1 MSGKKKR
8 LFNST
13 GASSSATGAEVGL
26 AMKNRKTNEGTK
38 AKYRRALATM
48 AEFLEN
54 TAIAWIPIVIYEVN
68 TVANYSCGY
77 RLQCVVCYENSNT
90 YTSE

>member
-13 GASSSATGAEVGL
+13 GASSSATGAEAGL
-26 AMKNRKTNEGTK
+26 ARKNWKTNEGTK
-38 AKYRRALATM
+38 AKYRGALATM

-54 TAIAWIPIVIYEVN
+54 SEEHAQ
-68 TVANYSCGY
+68 
-77 RLQCVVCYENSNT
+77 RLLGFR
-90 YTSE
+90 